1 MKTCKCG
8 KELAEDARMCPGCGK
23 PFAAPTSKT
32 TLVIVGVIGVFG
44 LAAVISVGLAN
55 GGSPPTPISNAK
67 DNEVLMLAARGA
79 KTLRDSARNPK
90 AFDLN
95 SALSMKDG
103 AICYEYRAQNGFGG
117 MNIGYAVLT
126 PKGKLRT
133 SESTD
138 GHALWQ
144 KECAGK
150 TGTDQTYAIELVLR
164 AIG

>member
-1 MKTCKCG
+1 VV
-8 KELAEDARMCPGCGK
+8 
-23 PFAAPTSKT
+23 F
-32 TLVIVGVIGVFG
+32 VFG

-55 GGSPPTPISNAK
+55 GGSSPTSISNAK
-67 DNEVLMLAARGA
+67 DNAVLMLAARGA

-117 MNIGYAVLT
+117 MNAGYAVLT
-126 PKGKLRT
+126 PKGRLRT
-133 SESTD
+133 SESPD
-138 GHALWQ
+138 GHTLWQ
-144 KECAGK
+144 KESAGK
-150 TGTDQTYAIELVLR
+150 TGTDQTHAIELVLR

>member
-1 MKTCKCG
+1 MV
-8 KELAEDARMCPGCGK
+8 
-23 PFAAPTSKT
+23 F
-32 TLVIVGVIGVFG
+32 VFG

-55 GGSPPTPISNAK
+55 GGSSPTSISNAK
-67 DNEVLMLAARGA
+67 DNAVLMLAARGA

-117 MNIGYAVLT
+117 MNAGYAVLT
-126 PKGKLRT
+126 PKGRLRT
-133 SESTD
+133 SESPD
-138 GHALWQ
+138 GHTLWQ

-150 TGTDQTYAIELVLR
+150 TGTDQTHAIELVLR